1 MAFDTANY
9 PNPLDNDSSKDSIAF
24 GKKQMEAMYDRW
36 KNGYGSESWVLKRKR
51 FDYNRAYATGKQPM
65 DEFKDIINVDG
76 QLSVINLDYSPSPI
90 AVSILN
96 KVKDKYM
103 QRTEKVSCNAIDPF
117 SQSKKEKAKS
127 DALFK
132 LNEKDFIQ
140 GVQQE
145 AGIELEEFKESDPTD
160 ERELDIDFGFNY
172 KQREEVVMENLI
184 KIVLNDNS
192 WDDVLKERI
201 LDDLINCGYA
211 ITKNYMDGS
220 GRIKIGFVP
229 PENFITSYS
238 EYNDMRDWEWN
249 GEVTYMSIMEIRL
262 KYPKQVEKM
271 GGEEAL
277 FKLAKSSKNLYG
289 NNDWSYQWDYGFSN
303 AVSRPYDSFRIEVVI
318 GCYKTLYNLTYEKN
332 TDRYEKEILDKAT
345 KIKPGK
351 EYVKSKPYYVTYT
364 GCMVTSNKFVLEWN
378 LSKNMIKPEENLL
391 EVYSPYTV
399 YMYSNNRMINTP
411 LIETMIPSIKM
422 MQLLQLQTQKL
433 IATTAPDGFDVDVTG
448 LSDIDMG
455 EGIGVVSPMQL
466 FGIYL
471 QTGVKYYKGMEDD
484 GDGRRI
490 PPIQV
495 SQAPFSN
502 KIEQLDNQWQKEYQ
516 KLITIVGSNP
526 LDQGNISNQAVGK
539 GVFQDARKQGESSS
553 NYLYN
558 AFIKILKETA
568 RKVQLRGWDILV
580 YGKGGYNGYA
590 RALGEDKIEYI
601 KVEATDDFEKTNF
614 DVIIDAV
621 IDDIA
626 EQQLENNIQQC
637 LAQKEITLEDAIQV
651 RNLAKTNIK
660 YATYYLASRQRK
672 RLKEQQEIAMQNS
685 QANTEQAIAAAKAK
699 SEGDIALEQEKS
711 RLRSLERAEELEH
724 LRSVELVK
732 YTSILKSN
740 VAKTLLAKEGA
751 TVEQLPEWVLSGIGL
766 VDVSNEQL
774 MAQTIQ
780 EQEMEEQQMMEEEA
794 MMQEQQMMQQQGGTP
809 MEEEFTEETIQQ

>member
-1 MAFDTANY
+1 MAFNTANY
-9 PNPLDNDSSKDSIAF
+9 PNPLDRDMSKDTIDF
-24 GKKQMEAMYDRW
+24 GKKQMMAMYDRW
-36 KNGYGSESWVLKRKR
+36 KNGYGSESWILKRKR

-76 QLSVINLDYSPSPI
+76 QLSVINIDYSPSPI
-90 AVSILN
+90 AISILN

-103 QRTEKVSCNAIDPF
+103 QRTEKVTCNSIDPF
-117 SQSKKEKAKS
+117 SQTKKQKAKS

-132 LNEKDFIQ
+132 LQEKEFIQ
-140 GVQQE
+140 GIQAE
-145 AGIELEEFKESDPTD
+145 AGIELEEFKDSDPTD
-160 ERELDIDFGFNY
+160 EKELDIEFGFNY
-172 KQREEVVMENLI
+172 KEREEVVMENLI

-201 LDDLINCGYA
+201 LDDLITCGYA

-229 PENFITSYS
+229 PENYITSYS
-238 EYNDMRDWEWN
+238 EYNDLRDWEWN
-249 GEVTYMSIMEIRL
+249 GDIAYMSIMEIRL
-262 KYPKQVEKM
+262 KHPKQVEKM

-277 FKLAKSSKNLYG
+277 FNLARDSKNRYG
-289 NNDWSYQWDYGFSN
+289 NSDWSYAWDYGYSN
-303 AVSRPYDSFRIEVVI
+303 AVSRPYDSFRVEVI
-318 GCYKTLYNLTYEKN
+318 NACYKTLHNLTYEKN
-332 TDRYEKEILDKAT
+332 TDSYGKELLDKT
-345 KIKPGK
+345 SKIKEGK

-364 GCMVTSNKFVLEWN
+364 GCMITDTKFVLEWT
-378 LSKNMIKPEENLL
+378 LSKNMIKPENNLL
-391 EVYSPYTV
+391 EVYSPYTI

-411 LIETMIPSIKM
+411 MIETMIPSIKM

-448 LSDIDMG
+448 LADIDMG
-455 EGIGVVSPMQL
+455 KGIGVVSPMQL

-495 SQAPFSN
+495 SQSPYSN

-558 AFIKILKETA
+558 AYIKILKETA
-568 RKVQLRGWDILV
+568 KKIQLRGWDILV
-580 YGKGGYNGYA
+580 YGKGGYEGYA
-590 RALGEDKIEYI
+590 YALGEDKIEYI

-614 DVIIDAV
+614 DVVIDAV
-621 IDDIA
+621 IDDVA
-626 EQQLENNIQQC
+626 EITLENNIQQC

-651 RNLAKTNIK
+651 RQLAKSNLK

-672 RLKEQQEIAMQNS
+672 RLKEQQELALQNS
-685 QANTEQAIAAAKAK
+685 KANTEQAVAAAKAK
-699 SEGDIALEQEKS
+699 SDGDIALEEVKS
-711 RLRSLERAEELEH
+711 KLRSEERGEELEH
-724 LRSVELVK
+724 LRAVELVK

-740 VAKTLLAKEGA
+740 VAKALLN
-751 TVEQLPEWVLSGIGL
+751 VENPDVSKLPDWVMAGIGL
-766 VDVSNEQL
+766 VDKSNEQL
-774 MAQTIQ
+774 MVEEIQDEQLEQMQ
-780 EQEMEEQQMMEEEA
+780 EQHIMEQEA
-794 MMQEQQMMQQQGGTP
+794 MMAEQQQQMPQERINVEQEQI
-809 MEEEFTEETIQQ
+809 IQ